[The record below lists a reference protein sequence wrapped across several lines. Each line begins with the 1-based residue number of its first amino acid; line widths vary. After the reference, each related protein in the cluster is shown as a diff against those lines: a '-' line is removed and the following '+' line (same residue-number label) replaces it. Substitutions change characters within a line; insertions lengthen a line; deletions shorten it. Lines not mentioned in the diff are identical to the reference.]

1 MYAEDLTFW
10 DQTFIASV
18 FMLVFV
24 AAFYA
29 GCFIK
34 GEEQKADQRRR
45 DVENEAHRQSVEGL
59 RGHQRT
65 DITA

>member
-10 DQTFIASV
+10 DQTFIVSA

-24 AAFYA
+24 GAFYA

-45 DVENEAHRQSVEGL
+45 DVENAAHRAA
-59 RGHQRT
+59 T
-65 DITA
+65 DGAKRANRETWA